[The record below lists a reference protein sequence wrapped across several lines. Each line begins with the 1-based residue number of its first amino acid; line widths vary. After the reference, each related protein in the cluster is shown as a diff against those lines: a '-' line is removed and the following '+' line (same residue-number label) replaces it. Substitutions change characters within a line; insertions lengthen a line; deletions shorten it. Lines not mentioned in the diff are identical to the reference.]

1 MRNLIPKSHKKS
13 HLKTE
18 LAFFSSK
25 PQKMTQASLYSNK
38 TKLLQTDNSILSN
51 LINTNSPVSSPI
63 PKDIPSIEY
72 YHMNKI
78 GYKNYKHFR
87 IREPGMDNFKT
98 NIDPAKKRE
107 TLESCIHSIYEQ
119 KNHIQPEIEEDLL
132 AHLFV
137 NEMLKDKVT
146 GKKPEFEDR
155 LSSRLDS
162 QRIEET
168 IDVKE
173 IKQNQG
179 KQRREQ
185 EELLKRK
192 ILEEK
197 REIKLAKLGKFGED
211 SYEKDLKEGKNIELQ
226 KIVSNPTIKRRHSP
240 NFVGNIVNKK
250 RSFKNK
256 QLRDEFNYYV
266 DITRKF
272 LILKRAQLVGT
283 ESEDLVLFDYKVKW
297 LEKSNIVND
306 KPYLY

>member
-13 HLKTE
+13 PLKTE

-25 PQKMTQASLYSNK
+25 PQKMTQGTLYSNK
-38 TKLLQTDNSILSN
+38 TKIFQTDNSILSN
-51 LINTNSPVSSPI
+51 LFNGRSPVPSPI
-63 PKDIPSIEY
+63 PKETPSIEY
-72 YHMNKI
+72 YHINKI

-87 IREPGMDNFKT
+87 IREPGIDNFKT
-98 NIDPAKKRE
+98 NIDPVNKRE
-107 TLESCIHSIYEQ
+107 TLESCIQSIYEQ
-119 KNHIQPEIEEDLL
+119 KNYIQPESQEDLL
-132 AHLFV
+132 SHLFV

-146 GKKPEFEDR
+146 GKRPEFEDR

-162 QRIEET
+162 QRIEAT

-185 EELLKRK
+185 EELHKKK

-211 SYEKDLKEGKNIELQ
+211 SYEKDLKEGKNIELR
-226 KIVSNPTIKRRHSP
+226 KIVSNPTIKT
-240 NFVGNIVNKK
+240 NIVNKK
-250 RSFKNK
+250 GSFKNK
-256 QLRDEFNYYV
+256 QLEDEFNYYV

-272 LILKRAQLVGT
+272 LILKRAQLVGA
-283 ESEDLVLFDYKVKW
+283 ESEDLVLHDYKSKW
-297 LEKSNIVND
+297 LEKSNILND
-306 KPYLY
+306 MPYLY